1 MKMEVPKTLTILFS
15 FWISHEWLTHFPL
28 LSFYGFIFIS
38 PTFTIGAHQ
47 FQNTKAPEIYKHFP
61 TAATSRRPHTQTHTL
76 RTTRPTLRHNY
87 EISPSISASP
97 RSSVCQCSAFCS
109 AGCRHQR
116 CVRSVGRPKHIC
128 PPLLALDCRDPPALK
143 DPLSASGQTAHAN
156 MILEIKS
163 AAHKKREIVQWNIQ
177 EAVLRIS
184 CSRRGLLHN
193 AAIRFSKTWCCVFVK
208 QLKTDKNIKHGWI
221 NPC

>member
-1 MKMEVPKTLTILFS
+1 MTNTFPSAVFL
-15 FWISHEWLTHFPL
+15 WLY
-28 LSFYGFIFIS
+28 FYF
-38 PTFTIGAHQ
+38 PTFTVGAHQ

-61 TAATSRRPHTQTHTL
+61 TAATSRRPHTQTRTHTHSCPS
-76 RTTRPTLRHNY
+76 THHTPHS
-87 EISPSISASP
+87 SPWLWNLSLDLCLSQIVCV
-97 RSSVCQCSAFCS
+97 SVLSAFCS

-128 PPLLALDCRDPPALK
+128 PPLLALNCLDPPALK
-143 DPLSASGQTAHAN
+143 DPLSASGRTAHAN

-163 AAHKKREIVQWNIQ
+163 AAHKKSENIQWNTQ

-193 AAIRFSKTWCCVFVK
+193 AAIRFSKTLYCVGVVC
-208 QLKTDKNIKHGWI
+208 L
-221 NPC
+221 